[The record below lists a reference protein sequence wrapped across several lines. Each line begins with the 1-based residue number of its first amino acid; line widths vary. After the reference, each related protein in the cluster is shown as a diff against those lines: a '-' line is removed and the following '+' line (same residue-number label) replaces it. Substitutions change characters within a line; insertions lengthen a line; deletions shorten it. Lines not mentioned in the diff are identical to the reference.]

1 MNGWNGGGFGG
12 GFGGGG
18 GDRFGGLRP
27 DGTRAPERKID
38 PRTLRR
44 IVASFHPYRWK
55 VVVVLVAIICSTLLL
70 LVSSLL
76 IKRVFD
82 DAIGHRDPAKLVLY
96 TTIML
101 LAPVAG
107 NLLNFGQSI
116 LNMQIGQNVMR
127 DFRTRLF
134 TQMQRMPLRFFT
146 GTRAGEIQSRITN
159 DVGGVQR
166 VLTETGTQVVSNLMT
181 VISSVI
187 AMVII
192 SPILTFISLGLLPF
206 FLIVT
211 YRAGKV
217 RRALNRERQKSLA
230 ALSSVIHETLSI
242 SGALLIKTFGRQ
254 DYAREH
260 FERHNES
267 LVDLERRQQLV
278 GRRNFLFFNT
288 VFSSIPALI
297 YLIGGW
303 QLIHGSTFLGSV
315 MTAGTLVAFTS
326 LQGRLFGPASQL
338 LNVQADI
345 MAALALFD
353 RIFEY
358 LDLPVEIQDR
368 PGARPLVAA
377 QITGQITFN
386 NVTFSYKRG
395 AYDPPDANTKADE
408 AKRLH
413 PPSLRNVSFSVA
425 PGQVA
430 ALVGPSGAG
439 KSSIAQLLPRL
450 YDVTSGSIQ
459 IDGHDVRDVT
469 MHSLSELIGMVSQD
483 TFLFHASIREN
494 LRYARPSATEAE
506 MIAAAKA
513 AAIHDRIMECDA
525 GYDTVV
531 GERGHKFSGGEKQ
544 RLAIARVILK
554 DPKILIL
561 DEATSALDTRSERLV
576 QQALETVMRGR
587 TSLVIAHRLSTIVS
601 ADVILVMDRGVVV
614 ERGTHAELLANGGLY
629 ARLYQQQFGL
639 EEVAREEL
647 AAAVPLA

>member
-1 MNGWNGGGFGG
+1 
-12 GFGGGG
+12 
-18 GDRFGGLRP
+18 
-27 DGTRAPERKID
+27 
-38 PRTLRR
+38 
-44 IVASFHPYRWK
+44 
-55 VVVVLVAIICSTLLL
+55 
-70 LVSSLL
+70 
-76 IKRVFD
+76 
-82 DAIGHRDPAKLVLY
+82 
-96 TTIML
+96 
-101 LAPVAG
+101 
-107 NLLNFGQSI
+107 
-116 LNMQIGQNVMR
+116 
-127 DFRTRLF
+127 
-134 TQMQRMPLRFFT
+134 
-146 GTRAGEIQSRITN
+146 
-159 DVGGVQR
+159 
-166 VLTETGTQVVSNLMT
+166 
-181 VISSVI
+181 
-187 AMVII
+187 
-192 SPILTFISLGLLPF
+192 
-206 FLIVT
+206 
-211 YRAGKV
+211 
-217 RRALNRERQKSLA
+217 
-230 ALSSVIHETLSI
+230 
-242 SGALLIKTFGRQ
+242 
-254 DYAREH
+254 
-260 FERHNES
+260 
-267 LVDLERRQQLV
+267 V